1 MAFHFCNN
9 AIATFHAGEGG
20 RIVADGV
27 FFSRDRE
34 GFLRYEAPLLILCA
48 LAGILMIVHMIKVVI
63 RDQDAKRRGLVPDF
77 REIADGEEVVA

>member
-20 RIVADGV
+20 GIVADGV
-27 FFSRDRE
+27 FFSRDSD

-48 LAGILMIVHMIKVVI
+48 IAGTLMVVYMTKIVI

-77 REIADGEEVVA
+77 RELADGDEVVA